1 MLRQIPA
8 VESVSLF
15 KNTVPVV
22 NDRILLI
29 QIDIAKVRPCR
40 GFLPVVEVGTVI
52 NFNRVVFPLPLAP
65 SIRRRSP
72 LFS

>member
-29 QIDIAKVRPCR
+29 QIDIAKLRPCQ
-40 GFLPVVEVGTVI
+40 GSFLW
-52 NFNRVVFPLPLAP
+52 LKLAGD
-65 SIRRRSP
+65 S
-72 LFS
+72 FQ

>member
-29 QIDIAKVRPCR
+29 QIDIAKVRPR
-40 GFLPVVEVGTVI
+40 QGSFLW
-52 NFNRVVFPLPLAP
+52 LKLAGD
-65 SIRRRSP
+65 
-72 LFS
+72 

>member
-1 MLRQIPA
+1 MLRQIPT

-29 QIDIAKVRPCR
+29 QIDIAKVCTCQ
-40 GFLPVVEVGTVI
+40 GSL
-52 NFNRVVFPLPLAP
+52 LWLKLAGD
-65 SIRRRSP
+65 
-72 LFS
+72 